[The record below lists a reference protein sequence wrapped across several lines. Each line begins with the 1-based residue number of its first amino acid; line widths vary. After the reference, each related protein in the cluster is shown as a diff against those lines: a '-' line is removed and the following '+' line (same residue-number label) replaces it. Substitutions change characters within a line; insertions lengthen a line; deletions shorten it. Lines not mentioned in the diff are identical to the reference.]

1 MESKSVNTSN
11 KEHKFVLNERKFVEL
26 TGIKTVISFDTEE
39 VLLDTSLGGLL
50 IKGHELHI
58 NQLNLD
64 KGFVDVEGKVD
75 SLIYSD
81 KSPVDNTAKGIIA
94 RLFR

>member
-1 MESKSVNTSN
+1 MELKSVNAPN
-11 KEHKFVLNERKFVEL
+11 KEHNIVLNERKLIEL

-81 KSPVDNTAKGIIA
+81 KSALDNTAKGIIA
-94 RLFR
+94 RLCR